1 MRHAPLCVVTVSSMI
16 VVAVAVYAQS
26 GPVVVKIGSLSAAAP
41 DGWKSEKPSNRLRS
55 YQFKLPG
62 FDGLADAELA
72 VYPESHPDPEK
83 NFPRWQAQF
92 LPPEGKT
99 IEDISKRSVWELPR
113 AKVHVLDIRGTWKY
127 RERPQDPRSKEMILD
142 NYRVIWLIVAEKE
155 EATHL
160 RLSGPAPVVDKHYAA
175 FEAWVK
181 SLK

>member
-1 MRHAPLCVVTVSSMI
+1 MRHAPIGILAAGCMVLTVVT
-16 VVAVAVYAQS
+16 AQAQS
-26 GPVVVKIGSLSAAAP
+26 TPVVVKIGSLSAAAP
-41 DGWKSEKPSNRLRS
+41 TVWKSEKPSNRLRS

-62 FDGLADAELA
+62 FEGLADAELA
-72 VYPESHPDPEK
+72 IYPESHPDPEK

-99 IEDISKRSVWELPR
+99 VEDISKRSVWELPR
-113 AKVHVLDIRGTWKY
+113 AKVHVLDVRGTWKY

-155 EATHL
+155 EATHV
-160 RLSGPAPVVDKHYAA
+160 RLSGPAPVIDKHYAA